1 MKDLYLLR
9 EYRTFDYEVEKSDN
23 DINDKSK
30 PMILKGVLQKC
41 NTLNHN
47 GRIYPRDVLLRQ
59 VEIYKE
65 EKVKTR
71 TAYGELDHS
80 DSFQVSLQTASH
92 FITDIW
98 VEGDVIMGK
107 VHVFD
112 TPTGEIVKSIV
123 RAGAKPGISSRAIG
137 SLEED
142 RMSGAK
148 IVGQDLKLIC
158 WDFVSEPSTPGAFMS
173 ESRINPKLLRQY
185 EEDSSE
191 SKIKAAIKDILTL
204 RKK

>member
-9 EYRTFDYEVEKSDN
+9 EYRTFEYELEKPEDT
-23 DINDKSK
+23 DKANK

-47 GRIYPRDVLLRQ
+47 GRIYPREVLLKQ
-59 VEIYKE
+59 IEIYKE

-107 VHVFD
+107 VQIFD
-112 TPTGEIVKSIV
+112 TPTGEIVKAIV
-123 RAGAKPGISSRAIG
+123 RAGARPGISSRAIG

-142 RMSGAK
+142 RVSGAK
-148 IVGQDLKLIC
+148 MVGNDLKLIC

-173 ESRINPKLLRQY
+173 ESRIDPRLLRSY
-185 EEDSSE
+185 EKESSDDS
-191 SKIKAAIKDILTL
+191 IKAAIKDILTL